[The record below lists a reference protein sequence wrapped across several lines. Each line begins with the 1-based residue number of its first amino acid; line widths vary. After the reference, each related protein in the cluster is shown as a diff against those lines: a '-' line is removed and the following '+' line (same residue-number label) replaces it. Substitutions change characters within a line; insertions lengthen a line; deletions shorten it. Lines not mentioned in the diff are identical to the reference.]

1 MEAKMERE
9 GSIYN
14 IEFKQSREQRPVSPD
29 DLEKSVKQFLEL
41 YGEEWVVGKKFAK
54 IIGSGDGETRLSRL
68 LTAAQHENDARGF
81 FTGILAQLE
90 YLNHTTP
97 SDISVN
103 GLRLPY
109 QLLLVIL
116 EQVIPGDPIFTVKSV
131 RRLEKLTNIKIPKSE
146 QATMQRVLDLYPVRL
161 SNHTIRQIRLSPS
174 VAYQYMPFADE
185 LDKEGLVHTWVGQFH
200 RGVIEQ
206 MYRNRVI
213 FILNMGCPVYCR
225 FCFRKH
231 KECRNQRAPTK
242 KHVNLA
248 IQYIKSSPDIKEVVL
263 TGGDPFMNR
272 ATLTRSI
279 DGLKEVPHVETLRVA
294 SRAVSYFPYLFTS
307 HDGFWLNFLKRKQL
321 ELKQKNKRLEVAT
334 HFVHP
339 DEVSMQSLDLISEL
353 VNGGIQVYVQTPFLG
368 GCNDSGSELV
378 ELFKRLRAV
387 GAEMHYVF
395 MPCSPLQ
402 GNRKYRSP
410 ISSGLEAAAYLR
422 AHLSDRA
429 IPHFTTA
436 TAVGKIDW
444 GSSGWVVEADPVD
457 KRYLW
462 VRTPYTQEYFASFA
476 PLLNLVQVARLNS
489 EGTLDAKFMANVGD
503 LNWAMGSRDSA
514 GHTHWYREREGFPGS
529 VVSDALP
536 GLQFH
541 LRADQGGPP
550 PIVPS
555 DSEFLHRVH
564 KTRVE
569 LNCDT
574 SSEEIG
580 RCIDLAAK
588 DERITDVVLY
598 SQKDALRSLYGVG
611 KIVEKMAEISH
622 ITAVRIRSLSL
633 NYEPEIFSDALIK
646 RLASWNKLCPA
657 APTRLEIETRF
668 LHSTEFKS
676 EHEKIVKA
684 LRQRGVTVY
693 NNTPLLGLVND
704 NQEEMARLMSGFRRM
719 GMEMTNLYVA
729 GMPHQETWNKEHPI
743 HVSQVIDLASHLRI
757 TGSGRELP
765 RYVVH
770 TLLGDADFGL
780 NALTVGSREDG
791 TAVLKL
797 LSYDKDYF
805 TALAPGFDWPDG
817 VETDDDGHPVL
828 AVEGL
833 LL

>member
-1 MEAKMERE
+1 MERE
-9 GSIYN
+9 GTIYN
-14 IEFKQSREQRPVSPD
+14 IDFKQSREQRPVPLED
-29 DLEKSVKQFLEL
+29 IEKSVKLFLEL
-41 YGEEWVVGKKFAK
+41 YGEEWVLGKKFAD
-54 IIGSGDGETRLSRL
+54 IIGKGDGETRLSRL
-68 LTAAQHENDARGF
+68 LDAAHHENDPGGF
-81 FTGILAQLE
+81 FSNILDQLE
-90 YLNHTTP
+90 YINHDTP

-109 QLLLVIL
+109 QLLLAIL
-116 EQVIPGDPIFTVKSV
+116 EQVIPGEPIFTVKSV

-146 QATMQRVLDLYPVRL
+146 QAAMQRVLDLYPVRL
-161 SNHTIRQIRLSPS
+161 SNHTIRQMRLSPA
-174 VAYQYMPFADE
+174 VAYQYMPFTDE

-200 RGVIEQ
+200 RGVLEQ

-279 DGLKEVPHVETLRVA
+279 DGLKEIPHVETLRVA
-294 SRAVSYFPYLFTS
+294 SRAVSYFPFLFTA

-321 ELKQKNKRLEVAT
+321 ELKHKNKRIEVAT

-339 DEVSMQSLDLISEL
+339 DEVTMQSLDLISEM
-353 VNGGIQVYVQTPFLG
+353 VSAGIPVYVQTPFLG

-444 GSSGWVVEADPVD
+444 GSSGWVVEVD
-457 KRYLW
+457 REDNRYIW
-462 VRTPYTQEYFASFA
+462 VRTPYTHEYFESFA
-476 PLLNLVQVARLNS
+476 PLLNLVQVSRRNI
-489 EGTLDAKFMANVGD
+489 EGTLDAKFMANAGD
-503 LNWAMGSRDSA
+503 VNWILGPRDSA
-514 GHTHWYREREGFPGS
+514 GHFHWYRDREGFPGT
-529 VVSDALP
+529 VFSDALP
-536 GLQFH
+536 GLQFQF
-541 LRADQGGPP
+541 RADQGGAP

-555 DSEFLHRVH
+555 GSEYLHRVH

-569 LNCDT
+569 LDCEAG
-574 SSEEIG
+574 SEEMERSIE
-580 RCIDLAAK
+580 LAAN
-588 DERITDVVLY
+588 DARITDVVLY
-598 SQKDALRSLYGVG
+598 SQKDALRALYGVG
-611 KIVEKMAEISH
+611 KIVEKLAGISH

-633 NYEPEIFSDALIK
+633 VYEPEIFSDALIK
-646 RLASWNKLCPA
+646 RIASWNKLCPA

-668 LHSTEFKS
+668 LHSTEFKP

-684 LRQRGVTVY
+684 LRQRGITVY

-704 NQEEMARLMSGFRRM
+704 SLEETARLTSGLRRM
-719 GMEMTNLYVA
+719 GMEMTHLYVA
-729 GMPHQETWNKEHPI
+729 GMPHQEKWNKEHPI
-743 HVSQVIDLASHLRI
+743 HVSQVIDIASHLRVS
-757 TGSGRELP
+757 GSGRELP
-765 RYVVH
+765 RYIVH
-770 TLLGDADFGL
+770 TPLGDADLGL
-780 NALTVGSREDG
+780 NALTVGRREDG

-797 LSYDKDYF
+797 LPYDKDYF
-805 TALAPGFDWPDG
+805 TALYPGFDWPEG
-817 VETDDDGHPVL
+817 IETDENGSPVL

-833 LL
+833 RL